1 MRVYTCEVSGRDGEI
16 LVYGE
21 VPEEIKEK
29 IQQISFIELWVK
41 ARKKKIVIGINNRSI
56 RSFKDVF
63 RFEFEDVE
71 ILEFSSIENGH
82 YHKNNL

>member
-41 ARKKKIVIGINNRSI
+41 ARKKK
-56 RSFKDVF
+56 
-63 RFEFEDVE
+63 
-71 ILEFSSIENGH
+71 
-82 YHKNNL
+82 